1 MAGGTFTSVFSL
13 VGVVLEMAIDTFACY
28 SAKMRWRLVASQ
40 TCGVAMLPYQRE
52 TGFGMIK
59 ASGRL
64 PRLRL
69 MTSFAII
76 SQATFM
82 HVIGLMAAEALRGG
96 ATKNV
101 RLLVAS
107 RTLRIQMFSCE
118 CETGLAV
125 IKPRLAPTVLT
136 MAATANRPHTAFMHI
151 VTLVTTDAFLHKF

>member
-1 MAGGTFTSVFSL
+1 MTVDAFS
-13 VGVVLEMAIDTFACY
+13 CY
-28 SAKMRWRLVASQ
+28 SAKMCWRLMASQ
-40 TCGVAMLPYQRE
+40 TCSIAMLPNQRE

-59 ASGRL
+59 ASRRL

-76 SQATFM
+76 PQATFM
-82 HVIGLMAAEALRGG
+82 HVIGLMAPEALRGG
-96 ATKNV
+96 ATKHV

-125 IKPRLAPTVLT
+125 IKPRLAPAILT
-136 MAATANRPHTAFMHI
+136 MTATASRPHTAFMHI
-151 VTLVTTDAFLHKF
+151 VTLVATDTFLHKF